1 VASSG
6 DKRMHGRLDQLQHF
20 LVWHGR
26 AFWVAQS
33 RLLQGGRARR
43 VAAREQGRAKSKPAA
58 SPTKHGNAVRTSDA
72 KMGSSCICRASMLTA
87 WSCSCSPQARARLAP
102 APRPRT
108 RAHRQRLLQAT
119 GPPGPLVCGAG
130 HLTFCMPCRSANSS
144 SWSRYSSSAV
154 KKTMSGLLWR
164 SGGKER
170 VRVDVCGGEPGSR
183 QGSRSQALIEAAA
196 LLCSCGT
203 ASPAGC
209 DRGLSHLSMR
219 FAHATPCTHTYARAR
234 KHAPPPPPPAG
245 PSRAANV
252 AHKPAQNCDS
262 LHDGSW
268 PEPPTGFRT
277 SW

>member
-1 VASSG
+1 MGDSTSSSISWCG
-6 DKRMHGRLDQLQHF
+6 TVVHF
-20 LVWHGR
+20 GWHR
-26 AFWVAQS
+26 ADCYKA
-33 RLLQGGRARR
+33 GGRAAWLR
-43 VAAREQGRAKSKPAA
+43 ASKDAGRAKSKPAA
-58 SPTKHGNAVRTSDA
+58 SRTKHGNAVRTSDA

-170 VRVDVCGGEPGSR
+170 VRVDVRGGGKPGSGR
-183 QGSRSQALIEAAA
+183 AQGLR
-196 LLCSCGT
+196 
-203 ASPAGC
+203 
-209 DRGLSHLSMR
+209 R
-219 FAHATPCTHTYARAR
+219 
-234 KHAPPPPPPAG
+234 
-245 PSRAANV
+245 
-252 AHKPAQNCDS
+252 
-262 LHDGSW
+262 
-268 PEPPTGFRT
+268 
-277 SW
+277 